1 MDTLIENKK
10 SFFKRFWWIFIIL
23 GIGLA
28 VFAFAAIKGY
38 LHDLELEK
46 MQNTDNQ
53 NKEKYKQKGMEPPFG
68 WPSVDAKYITAVPL
82 DLTQIKSISKYR
94 SCAGHDRA
102 GYSFEK
108 TYETDRSMK
117 HYIYPVQ
124 EFQGTTNKVK
134 MFAPFDGTINSI
146 QIVNDEDPAI
156 TYIYHIRLNADGI
169 SFYEYNSTRPA
180 EPRIKMGND
189 IDIATDVDK
198 NVMFGFRH
206 VAFARDFKVGDK
218 VKAGELIGYASIA
231 EKQNDF
237 DIDLVGKVY
246 YKTENGTQIEVL
258 GSIFDHMTDPVL
270 VEFAKYG
277 LTPENTK
284 FSKEYRDANTCGYG
298 ADKYGSTAC
307 REDSEDKDGAGR
319 NNDCWV
325 QLEH

>member
-156 TYIYHIRLNADGI
+156 TYIYYIR
-169 SFYEYNSTRPA
+169 
-180 EPRIKMGND
+180 
-189 IDIATDVDK
+189 
-198 NVMFGFRH
+198 
-206 VAFARDFKVGDK
+206 
-218 VKAGELIGYASIA
+218 
-231 EKQNDF
+231 
-237 DIDLVGKVY
+237 
-246 YKTENGTQIEVL
+246 ENGTQIEVL

>member
-102 GYSFEK
+102 GYSFE
-108 TYETDRSMK
+108 
-117 HYIYPVQ
+117 
-124 EFQGTTNKVK
+124 
-134 MFAPFDGTINSI
+134 
-146 QIVNDEDPAI
+146 I

-270 VEFAKYG
+270 VEFAK
-277 LTPENTK
+277 
-284 FSKEYRDANTCGYG
+284 
-298 ADKYGSTAC
+298 
-307 REDSEDKDGAGR
+307 
-319 NNDCWV
+319 
-325 QLEH
+325 